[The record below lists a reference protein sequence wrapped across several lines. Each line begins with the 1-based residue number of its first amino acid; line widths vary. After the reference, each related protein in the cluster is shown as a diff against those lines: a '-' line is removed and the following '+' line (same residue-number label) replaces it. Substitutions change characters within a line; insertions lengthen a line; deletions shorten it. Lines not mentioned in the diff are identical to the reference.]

1 MKKKVFI
8 VDDDAMMTQMLKDHL
23 LQNPL
28 YDIDTFGTGEECLR
42 NLDQDPIAIILDYK
56 LNMHDPAAANG
67 LEILQQIKNI
77 KERTCVI
84 MLSSQEQYG
93 TALKTIAKGALE
105 YVVKDND
112 AFRKVGKILSSL
124 D

>member
-1 MKKKVFI
+1 MKKTVFI
-8 VDDDAMMTQMLKDHL
+8 VDDDVMMTQMLKDHL
-23 LQNPL
+23 MQNPL
-28 YDIDTFGTGEECLR
+28 YDIRTYGTGEECIR

-67 LEILQQIKNI
+67 LEILQQIKKINE
-77 KERTCVI
+77 KSCVI

-105 YVVKDND
+105 YVVKNND
-112 AFRKVGKILSSL
+112 AFNKVSKILASL

>member
-1 MKKKVFI
+1 MKKTVFI

-23 LQNPL
+23 EQNPL
-28 YDIDTFGTGEECLR
+28 YKVNAYGTGEECIR
-42 NLDQDPIAIILDYK
+42 NLDQAPTAIVLDYK
-56 LNMHDPAAANG
+56 LNMHDPSAANG

-77 KERTCVI
+77 NEKTCVI

-112 AFRKVGKILSSL
+112 AFNKVSKILASL

>member
-1 MKKKVFI
+1 
-8 VDDDAMMTQMLKDHL
+8 MMTQMLKDHL
-23 LQNPL
+23 EQNP
-28 YDIDTFGTGEECLR
+28 YYQVNTFGTGEECIR
-42 NLDQDPIAIILDYK
+42 SLDQEPIAIILDYK

-67 LEILQQIKNI
+67 LEILQQIKSIND
-77 KERTCVI
+77 RTCVI

-105 YVVKDND
+105 YVIKDND
-112 AFRKVGKILSSL
+112 AFKKVSKILASL

>member
-1 MKKKVFI
+1 MKKTVFI

-23 LQNPL
+23 EQNP
-28 YDIDTFGTGEECLR
+28 YYQVNTFGTGEECIR
-42 NLDQDPIAIILDYK
+42 SLDQDPIAIILDYK
-56 LNMHDPAAANG
+56 LNMHDPVAANG

-77 KERTCVI
+77 NEKTCVI

-112 AFRKVGKILSSL
+112 AFNKVSKILDSL

>member
-1 MKKKVFI
+1 MKKTVFV
-8 VDDDAMMTQMLKDHL
+8 VDDDAMMSQMLKDHL
-23 LQNPL
+23 EQNP
-28 YDIDTFGTGEECLR
+28 YFKVNTYGTGEECIR
-42 NLDQDPIAIILDYK
+42 NLDQDPVAIVLDYK
-56 LNMHDPAAANG
+56 LNMHDPVAANG

-77 KERTCVI
+77 NEKTCVI

-112 AFRKVGKILSSL
+112 AFNKVSKILASL

>member
-1 MKKKVFI
+1 MKKTVFI

-23 LQNPL
+23 EQNP
-28 YDIDTFGTGEECLR
+28 YYKVSTYGTGEECIR
-42 NLDQDPIAIILDYK
+42 NLDQDPVAIILDYK

-77 KERTCVI
+77 NEKTCVI

-112 AFRKVGKILSSL
+112 AFNKVSKILASL